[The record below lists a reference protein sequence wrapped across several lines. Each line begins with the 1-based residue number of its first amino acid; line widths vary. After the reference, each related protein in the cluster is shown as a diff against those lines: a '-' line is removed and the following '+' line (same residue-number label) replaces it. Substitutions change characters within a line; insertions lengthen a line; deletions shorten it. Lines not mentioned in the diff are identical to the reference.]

1 MLGHF
6 AENPFAEGGYD
17 ACMDPLSL
25 TAILVTILFWA
36 SSFAGIKAGLEHFSP
51 EHLTVYRFLVASVV
65 LLIYAAINKIPFPE
79 WKDVPRI
86 FGVSLL
92 GITIYH
98 YALNFGEITVPAGVA
113 SLIIAAGPVFTA
125 LMATLWLGERLNWL
139 GWLGIFVSISGV
151 TLIVLGKGGDLSFTQ
166 GALLILLSAFVT
178 SLYFVLQK
186 PLLKKYPP
194 RQFTVWSLVFG
205 TLPMLVSL
213 PGLPEEI
220 RAAPASANWAV
231 VYIGIF
237 PAALAYLTWT
247 FALSRVPA
255 SITTSFLY
263 VSPVLAIII
272 SYFWVHEVPNQVTL
286 IGGAIALI
294 GVVIV
299 NTLGKPRAEGTGP
312 RAKQA

>member
-1 MLGHF
+1 
-6 AENPFAEGGYD
+6 
-17 ACMDPLSL
+17 MDPLSL

-36 SSFAGIKAGLEHFSP
+36 SSFAGIKAGLDHFTP
-51 EHLTVYRFLVASVV
+51 AHLTVYRFLVASGV
-65 LLIYAAINKIPFPE
+65 LLIYAWISKIPFPE

-125 LMATLWLGERLNWL
+125 LMATLWLGERLNVL
-139 GWLGIFVSISGV
+139 GWLGIAVSISGV
-151 TLIVLGKGGDLSFTQ
+151 TLIVLGRGGDLNFTQ

-186 PLLKKYPP
+186 PLLKKYPS

-205 TLPMLVSL
+205 TVPMLISL
-213 PGLPEEI
+213 PGLPQEI
-220 RAAPASANWAV
+220 QAAPASANWAV
-231 VYIGIF
+231 IYIGIF

-263 VSPVLAIII
+263 VSPVLAILI
-272 SYFWVHEVPNQVTL
+272 SYFWVHEVPSHITL
-286 IGGAIALI
+286 IGGAIALV
-294 GVVIV
+294 GVVLV
-299 NTLGKPRAEGTGP
+299 NTLGKPRVGISRRQKAEG
-312 RAKQA
+312 